1 MPNQNSERVAKNTGF
16 MFIRMLVVV
25 GVGLFTSREVLRVLG
40 VNDFGIYNL
49 VGTIVVM
56 FTFLQAALN
65 NATSRFI
72 TYDLGAGNT
81 TNLQKTFSMSMNT
94 ELILAGIIMLLSEIV
109 GVWFI
114 EYKLHIPDGRM
125 EAAQWVFQISLFN
138 FALSI
143 IRTPFNS
150 LIIAHEH
157 MNYYALTSIIEAVL
171 KLVIVYLLIV
181 LPADKLI
188 LYALLQMGVTIVI
201 FLWMVVYCKHHFE
214 ECHYTKYWNKGLL
227 KCLMNYSG
235 WSLIVNIADIA
246 VNQSISIFFNLFYGV
261 AANAAYGVANQVNT
275 QLNYF
280 ITNFSQ
286 SYSPQIIKSY
296 AAKKYDYFMKL
307 IYSTSKLTFFLYFSV
322 AFPIMIN
329 IRFILDVWLVNP
341 PKMAD
346 TFLCLIVGYNVF
358 DSFSNPLWMSVHA
371 TGYLKVHQIL
381 MGSIKIMN
389 IPISYILLKLGFPIY
404 TVLVVYV
411 ALNALCSIVRIIY
424 LRTLIHLDTLDYMK
438 KVIWQMI
445 KIVLISI
452 PIPLAI
458 LYFSDNRLLNLFT
471 TSISFYL
478 LYLPGIYFLA
488 LNAREKDLVKDMVG
502 KILAKVRR

>member
-329 IRFILDVWLVNP
+329 IRFILDIWLVNP

-346 TFLCLIVGYNVF
+346 TFLCLIVGYNIF

-404 TVLVVYV
+404 TVLAVYV

>member
-1 MPNQNSERVAKNTGF
+1 M
-16 MFIRMLVVV
+16 
-25 GVGLFTSREVLRVLG
+25 
-40 VNDFGIYNL
+40 
-49 VGTIVVM
+49 
-56 FTFLQAALN
+56 
-65 NATSRFI
+65 
-72 TYDLGAGNT
+72 
-81 TNLQKTFSMSMNT
+81 
-94 ELILAGIIMLLSEIV
+94 
-109 GVWFI
+109 
-114 EYKLHIPDGRM
+114 
-125 EAAQWVFQISLFN
+125 
-138 FALSI
+138 
-143 IRTPFNS
+143 
-150 LIIAHEH
+150 
-157 MNYYALTSIIEAVL
+157 
-171 KLVIVYLLIV
+171 
-181 LPADKLI
+181 
-188 LYALLQMGVTIVI
+188 
-201 FLWMVVYCKHHFE
+201 
-214 ECHYTKYWNKGLL
+214 
-227 KCLMNYSG
+227 LMNYSG
-235 WSLIVNIADIA
+235 WSLVVNMVDIA
-246 VNQSISIFFNLFYGV
+246 VNQSISVFFNLFYGV

-275 QLNYF
+275 QLSYF

-329 IRFILDVWLVNP
+329 IRFILDIWLVNP

-346 TFLCLIVGYNVF
+346 TFLCLIVGYNIF
-358 DSFSNPLWMSVHA
+358 DTFSTPLWTSVHA

-389 IPISYILLKLGFPIY
+389 IPISYILLKLGYPIY
-404 TVLVVYV
+404 TVLAVYV

-438 KVIWQMI
+438 KVLWQMI

-452 PIPLAI
+452 PIPLVI